1 MWQLA
6 DVVIVRT
13 GTSSRVCTVVSLF
26 SSVSFEIKRPDLN
39 KLQRQTLKS
48 FLCTLGPKL
57 QHPKKQT
64 KLATFRFWQVI
75 LPPQVTQDNTH

>member
-6 DVVIVRT
+6 AAVIVRT
-13 GTSSRVCTVVSLF
+13 GTSSHVCTVVSLF

-48 FLCTLGPKL
+48 FFMHPRSKL
-57 QHPKKQT
+57 QHPQKQT
-64 KLATFRFWQVI
+64 KLATFWFWQVI
-75 LPPQVTQDNTH
+75 LPPQLTQDNAH